1 MFDSSSTIDRS
12 LFAALTLAR
21 SSAALAKQSASSAV
35 DDRLDKIDAYLSI
48 CEDLMVN
55 NAISNSTLVHAS
67 HVNASPDV
75 VITQPTASAVAPT
88 GLMLSANST
97 ARLVVSTSTP
107 FATQTIVSPVGVYE
121 LSGLSVSING
131 KPALVSAIAPNEI
144 VFTVPFGLSGG
155 LGDIAVTSR
164 DGYVAHTTAAI
175 SGLNPFIFRWSG
187 DPVDRGAVLDAVG
200 FQSAISTVNSGFF
213 NLDGKSRISIWA
225 SGISTGIPNV
235 STNNDVVL
243 GDGRILQNVAEEILV
258 EARLADGRSYLLQAE
273 YAGPQGSIAGLD
285 QINVVLL
292 PELRGAGNV
301 QLTILVGNV
310 RSNTMGIVVQ

>member
-1 MFDSSSTIDRS
+1 
-12 LFAALTLAR
+12 
-21 SSAALAKQSASSAV
+21 
-35 DDRLDKIDAYLSI
+35 
-48 CEDLMVN
+48 
-55 NAISNSTLVHAS
+55 
-67 HVNASPDV
+67 
-75 VITQPTASAVAPT
+75 
-88 GLMLSANST
+88 
-97 ARLVVSTSTP
+97 
-107 FATQTIVSPVGVYE
+107 
-121 LSGLSVSING
+121 VSING

-155 LGDIAVTSR
+155 LGDIVVTSR

-175 SGLNPFIFRWSG
+175 NGLNPFIFRWSG
-187 DPVDRGAVLDAVG
+187 DAVDRGAVLDAVG
-200 FQSAISTVNSGFF
+200 FQSAISTVNNGFF

-235 STNNDVVL
+235 STNNDVLL